1 MFNVMNSSNK
11 SHMEKSSFWE
21 KIYNQGLIPERNP
34 DQLKKFWQ
42 LNKEIP
48 TEHWLARAIHNNV
61 DFSFSIKKIPSH
73 DFTKNFRQKY
83 EMEFIRLEALEPMN
97 DCDNVHYNRSQINQ
111 GIFQQP

>member
-1 MFNVMNSSNK
+1 MNSSNK

-73 DFTKNFRQKY
+73 DFIKNFR
-83 EMEFIRLEALEPMN
+83 
-97 DCDNVHYNRSQINQ
+97 
-111 GIFQQP
+111 